1 MGLKVFSLLSTPLNS
16 SSAHGWTGL
25 AQHFQ
30 LVQVSRSKSR
40 GAGWPGE
47 HSWEFSTFA
56 SLGGI
61 TPLELPSPLLLV
73 TASHALKL
81 PVGL

>member
-1 MGLKVFSLLSTPLNS
+1 MGLKVFGLLSTPLI
-16 SSAHGWTGL
+16 SSAHGWPGL

-30 LVQVSRSKSR
+30 LVRASRSKSR

-47 HSWEFSTFA
+47 HSWEVGTFA

-61 TPLELPSPLLLV
+61 APRELPPPLLLA
-73 TASHALKL
+73 TTSHALKL
-81 PVGL
+81 PACM